1 MKPEPHGLWSTRTTV
16 TIASYDGVPHPEIGI
31 VTVTTPDFAVKVEP
45 VGSGGNLGLCVTVT
59 FGLALAPPVYFSG
72 VMQPPPPALKSP
84 EHVPV
89 VAVKAICRNTRIE
102 VGAPAAPPAESSTR
116 TMNEKLPPEVGLP
129 VVLPPVDNARPGGS
143 APPSSDHL
151 YGFTPPAATRTA
163 TPYVTPTS
171 PMWNGNFVMISFAG
185 LGAGLGEGETS
196 GVAVTLTLGVGAVLG
211 VGLTAAAEGVD
222 SGELV
227 ACWLVWV
234 QPANIKTSPAT
245 SVAGTPPP
253 LIPRP

>member
-16 TIASYDGVPHPEIGI
+16 TIASYGGVPHPEIRI

-45 VGSGGNLGLCVTVT
+45 VGSCGNLGLCVTVT
-59 FGLALAPPVYFSG
+59 FGLALAPPVYFSD

-163 TPYVTPTS
+163 TPYVTPTRSEERRVGKECRSRWS
-171 PMWNGNFVMISFAG
+171 P
-185 LGAGLGEGETS
+185 
-196 GVAVTLTLGVGAVLG
+196 
-211 VGLTAAAEGVD
+211 
-222 SGELV
+222 
-227 ACWLVWV
+227 
-234 QPANIKTSPAT
+234 
-245 SVAGTPPP
+245 
-253 LIPRP
+253 